1 MMSEVWIEEQ
11 IKRRLKSDGRC
22 RSDALR
28 WEAVK
33 KRGYSPERRFE
44 CVCCSFGVV
53 GWEKKF
59 LEPCAESETR
69 KTGLVLAW
77 SLALRPGRRDFP
89 ADQKDNQDARADD
102 KQGAFVLE
110 RIKRSC
116 C

>member
-1 MMSEVWIEEQ
+1 MTH
-11 IKRRLKSDGRC
+11 SDGRQPK
-22 RSDALR
+22 REGTVLR
-28 WEAVK
+28 ESLSVL
-33 KRGYSPERRFE
+33 
-44 CVCCSFGVV
+44 CCSFGVV
-53 GWEKKF
+53 GVRKKF

-77 SLALRPGRRDFP
+77 SLALRPGRGDFP

-102 KQGAFVLE
+102 KQGASVLE

>member
-1 MMSEVWIEEQ
+1 VTH
-11 IKRRLKSDGRC
+11 SDGRQPK
-22 RSDALR
+22 REGTVLR
-28 WEAVK
+28 ESLSVFVVLWEWW
-33 KRGYSPERRFE
+33 
-44 CVCCSFGVV
+44 GVR
-53 GWEKKF
+53 KKF

-77 SLALRPGRRDFP
+77 SLALRPGRGDFP

-102 KQGAFVLE
+102 KQGASVLE